1 MTENLPPLNYAD
13 DTGAQGFSV
22 ELLRAMAAQVGIRLD
37 LQVLPWQR
45 AMQVAETQAHSILF
59 SLTRLPE
66 REAQFQW
73 VGPIAQRRILLYR
86 PASRTDLNLT
96 QLADLGNARIGVV
109 RDSAADRQLQQ
120 KVFRAQ
126 LEIAHD
132 AGLPVLIHCR
142 HAFADCLTIV
152 RAVGVPH
159 GGIMHAFSGSLEV
172 ARTCTRLGLMLGIAG
187 PVTYRNAVRL
197 PQIVAGLGLVQLV
210 LETDTPDLAPE
221 PLRGMPNTPA
231 HLVHIARKVAELCT
245 TTLDRVAAMT
255 TANVRETLRLPPL

>member
-1 MTENLPPLNYAD
+1 ML
-13 DTGAQGFSV
+13 
-22 ELLRAMAAQVGIRLD
+22 AAANRGVYPAYG
-37 LQVLPWQR
+37 VHPHW
-45 AMQVAETQAHSILF
+45 AHLWS
-59 SLTRLPE
+59 
-66 REAQFQW
+66 
-73 VGPIAQRRILLYR
+73 
-86 PASRTDLNLT
+86 PAAS
-96 QLADLGNARIGVV
+96 ADLRRRTAQAVAVGEIGLDYVNP
-109 RDSAADRQLQQ
+109 AADRQLQQ